1 MILTSVWWALYVI
14 YVQPNRVIAK
24 RVEVMS
30 KSKVISTEDI
40 LSTLCHSVTE
50 VLSSAT
56 DRDINYS
63 AMVQKIT
70 RTCMRPDIGCFVL
83 FDGGFTGLV
92 VTNFTSQAAMEIYQ
106 DYMSHMGMPKSEW
119 ATSHLSDDVSNVMGE
134 LMNQIV
140 GDFTGKV
147 RKQLHTSITQNQPKM
162 MAINK
167 QVQISVDTTMDRPQA
182 RRVTFTTANQ
192 NIFYLELAMDKTEF
206 IKLHDFDIAED
217 LDPDEIIANEAKT
230 KASKG
235 KGKETESKKD
245 DADDDFMAELGL

>member
-1 MILTSVWWALYVI
+1 M
-14 YVQPNRVIAK
+14 AK
-24 RVEVMS
+24 N
-30 KSKVISTEDI
+30 KVISTEDI

-50 VLSSAT
+50 VLSSASGN
-56 DRDINYS
+56 DIGYS

-92 VTNFTSQAAMEIYQ
+92 VTNFTAQAAMEVYT
-106 DYMSHMGMPKSEW
+106 DYMRNMGMPEEEIAK
-119 ATSHLSDDVSNVMGE
+119 SHLSDDVANVLGE

-140 GDFTGKV
+140 GDFTNKV
-147 RKQLHTSITQNQPKM
+147 REQLHTSITQNQPKM

-182 RRVTFTTANQ
+182 RRVTFTTQGQ

-206 IKLHDFDIAED
+206 IKLHDFDISESV
-217 LDPDEIIANEAKT
+217 DPDDIIASQNKSNKAK
-230 KASKG
+230 KA
-235 KGKETESKKD
+235 EQTTED
-245 DADDDFMAELGL
+245 VADDDFMSELGL

>member
-1 MILTSVWWALYVI
+1 M
-14 YVQPNRVIAK
+14 K
-24 RVEVMS
+24 
-30 KSKVISTEDI
+30 KSKTISTEDI
-40 LSTLCHSVTE
+40 LATLCHSVTQ

-56 DRDINYS
+56 NNGIAYS

-92 VTNFTSQAAMEIYQ
+92 VTNFTSQAAMEIYG
-106 DYMSHMGMPKSEW
+106 DYMRNMGMPESEI

-140 GDFTGKV
+140 GDFTNKV
-147 RKQLHTSITQNQPKM
+147 REQLHTSITQNQPKM

-182 RRVTFTTANQ
+182 RRVTFTTENQ

-206 IKLHDFDIAED
+206 IKLHDFDIAEAV
-217 LDPDEIIANEAKT
+217 DPDDIIASEKEKPVKDN
-230 KASKG
+230 KAPQDSAND
-235 KGKETESKKD
+235 EL
-245 DADDDFMAELGL
+245 DDDFMAELGL

>member
-1 MILTSVWWALYVI
+1 
-14 YVQPNRVIAK
+14 
-24 RVEVMS
+24 MS
-30 KSKVISTEDI
+30 KSKVISTDDI
-40 LSTLCHSVTE
+40 LATLCHSVTG
-50 VLSSAT
+50 VLSSASGNE
-56 DRDINYS
+56 ISYS

-92 VTNFTSQAAMEIYQ
+92 VTNFTAQAAMEIYG
-106 DYMSHMGMPKSEW
+106 DYMRNMGMPEEEI
-119 ATSHLSDDVSNVMGE
+119 AHSHLSDDVSNVMGE

-140 GDFTGKV
+140 GDFTSKV
-147 RKQLHTSITQNQPKM
+147 REQLHTSITQNQPKM

-182 RRVTFTTANQ
+182 RRVTFTTRNQ

-206 IKLHDFDIAED
+206 IKLHDFDIVEAI
-217 LDPDEIIANEAKT
+217 DPDDIIENEAKQ
-230 KASKG
+230 KAEKAKAKSK
-235 KGKETESKKD
+235 EAEQD

>member
-1 MILTSVWWALYVI
+1 MAR
-14 YVQPNRVIAK
+14 N
-24 RVEVMS
+24 
-30 KSKVISTEDI
+30 KVVSTEDI
-40 LSTLCHSVTE
+40 LSTLCNSVTE
-50 VLSSAT
+50 VLSSASGNQ
-56 DRDINYS
+56 IAYS

-92 VTNFTSQAAMEIYQ
+92 VTNFTSQSAMEIYQ
-106 DYMSHMGMPKSEW
+106 DYMRNMGMPEGEI

-140 GDFTGKV
+140 GDFTSKV
-147 RKQLHTSITQNQPKM
+147 REQLHTSITQNQPKM

-182 RRVTFTTANQ
+182 RRVTFTTQSQ

-206 IKLHDFDIAED
+206 IKLHDFDIAEAV
-217 LDPDEIIANEAKT
+217 DPDTIIENQATKSKQDAK
-230 KASKG
+230 A
-235 KGKETESKKD
+235 KKQAAD
-245 DADDDFMAELGL
+245 DSADDDFMSELGL

>member
-1 MILTSVWWALYVI
+1 M
-14 YVQPNRVIAK
+14 AK
-24 RVEVMS
+24 N
-30 KSKVISTEDI
+30 KVISTEDI

-50 VLSSAT
+50 VLSSASGNQ
-56 DRDINYS
+56 ISYS

-92 VTNFTSQAAMEIYQ
+92 VTNFTAQAAMEVYT
-106 DYMSHMGMPKSEW
+106 DYMRNMGMPEDEI
-119 ATSHLSDDVSNVMGE
+119 AHSHLSDDVANVLGE

-140 GDFTGKV
+140 GDFTNKV
-147 RKQLHTSITQNQPKM
+147 REQLHTSITQNQPKM

-182 RRVTFTTANQ
+182 RRVTFTTQGQ

-206 IKLHDFDIAED
+206 IKLHDFDIAESV
-217 LDPDEIIANEAKT
+217 DPDDIIASQAD
-230 KASKG
+230 
-235 KGKETESKKD
+235 KKD
-245 DADDDFMAELGL
+245 VNKKLHRSKTLLMMILWIN

>member
-1 MILTSVWWALYVI
+1 M
-14 YVQPNRVIAK
+14 K
-24 RVEVMS
+24 
-30 KSKVISTEDI
+30 KSKTISTEDI
-40 LSTLCHSVTE
+40 LATLCHSVTQ

-56 DRDINYS
+56 NNGIAYS

-92 VTNFTSQAAMEIYQ
+92 VTNFTSQAAMEIYG
-106 DYMSHMGMPKSEW
+106 DYMRNMGMPESEI

-140 GDFTGKV
+140 GDFTNKV
-147 RKQLHTSITQNQPKM
+147 REQLHTSITQNQPKM

-182 RRVTFTTANQ
+182 RRVTFTTENQ

-206 IKLHDFDIAED
+206 IKLHDFDIAEAV
-217 LDPDEIIANEAKT
+217 DPDDIIASEKAKPAKDN
-230 KASKG
+230 KAPQDSAND
-235 KGKETESKKD
+235 EL
-245 DADDDFMAELGL
+245 DDDFMAELGL

>member
-1 MILTSVWWALYVI
+1 
-14 YVQPNRVIAK
+14 
-24 RVEVMS
+24 MS
-30 KSKVISTEDI
+30 RNKVISTEDI

-50 VLSSAT
+50 VLSSASGNT
-56 DRDINYS
+56 ISYS

-92 VTNFTSQAAMEIYQ
+92 VTNFTAQAAMEIYG
-106 DYMSHMGMPKSEW
+106 DYMNNMGMPPEELAKS
-119 ATSHLSDDVSNVMGE
+119 HMSDDVANVLGE

-140 GDFTGKV
+140 GDFTNKV
-147 RKQLHTSITQNQPKM
+147 REQLHTSITQNQPKM

-182 RRVTFTTANQ
+182 RRVTFTTQNQ

-206 IKLHDFDIAED
+206 IKLHEFDITEA
-217 LDPDEIIANEAKT
+217 LDPDDIIANAKAKKQGSPNKDT
-230 KASKG
+230 N
-235 KGKETESKKD
+235 ESD
-245 DADDDFMAELGL
+245 IDDDFMENLGL

>member
-1 MILTSVWWALYVI
+1 M
-14 YVQPNRVIAK
+14 R
-24 RVEVMS
+24 
-30 KSKVISTEDI
+30 KSKAISTEDI
-40 LSTLCHSVTE
+40 LATLCKSVTE

-56 DRDINYS
+56 NNKISYS

-92 VTNFTSQAAMEIYQ
+92 VKNFTAQAAMEIYS
-106 DYMSHMGMPKSEW
+106 DYMRNMGMPESEL

-140 GDFTGKV
+140 GDFTNKV
-147 RKQLHTSITQNQPKM
+147 REQLHTSITQNQPKM

-182 RRVTFTTANQ
+182 RRVTFTTENQ

-206 IKLHDFDIAED
+206 IKLHDFDIAEAV
-217 LDPDEIIANEAKT
+217 DPDDIIANEKAKPA
-230 KASKG
+230 KAA
-235 KGKETESKKD
+235 KKSDVKSSATD
-245 DADDDFMAELGL
+245 DIDDDFMAELGL